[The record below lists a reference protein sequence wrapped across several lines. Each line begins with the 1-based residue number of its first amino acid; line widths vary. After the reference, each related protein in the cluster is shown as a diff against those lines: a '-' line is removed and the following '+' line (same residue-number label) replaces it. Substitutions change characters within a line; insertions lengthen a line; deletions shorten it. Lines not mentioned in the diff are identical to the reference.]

1 MRSKYDFYYAEAN
14 RRGLMTDASCVEF
27 YEEAGVWGEKEEND
41 IASKKLYLES
51 LMRNKKNLAL
61 KSQIDQANKDIDIV
75 SKEIAE
81 LEIQK
86 REIFGT
92 TCETYGMQKAN
103 DHFIA
108 SIFFKDEDFKER
120 ILQPDSVD
128 DIDPDFYNLLI
139 HTNNNF
145 MDKFGEEQIQHLC
158 LEDFYYIYYPYCE
171 DAVNFFGQPIV
182 KLTDNQLQLIS
193 YTRIFKN
200 IFERYDKIP
209 ASIRKDPKAVLDYG
223 SISEEAREKMQKNVD
238 REGGTATTLMGA
250 TKEDFEYV
258 GLTEGEDRVVH
269 LHEEAAK
276 QGGSLNMDDLMKL
289 SGH

>member
-1 MRSKYDFYYAEAN
+1 
-14 RRGLMTDASCVEF
+14 MTDDACVKF
-27 YEEAGVWGEKEEND
+27 YNDDGIWGKKEEND
-41 IASKKLYLES
+41 ISSKKLYLES
-51 LMRNKKNLAL
+51 LQRNKKNLAL
-61 KSQIDQANKDIDIV
+61 KSQIDQANKDIKLV
-75 SKEIAE
+75 STEIAD

-92 TCETYGMQKAN
+92 TCETYGIQKAN

-108 SIFFKDEDFKER
+108 SIFFKDEKFEDR
-120 ILQPDSVD
+120 IIDPKNVD

-139 HTNNNF
+139 YTNNNF
-145 MDKFGEEQIQHLC
+145 MDKFSEEAIQHLC

-182 KLTDNQLQLIS
+182 RLTDNQLQLIS

-209 ASIRKDPKAVLDYG
+209 ESIRKDPLAVLDYG
-223 SISEEAREKMQKNVD
+223 SISEEAREKMQRNVD

-258 GLTEGEDRVVH
+258 GLTAGEDRVVH

-276 QGGSLNMDDLMKL
+276 KGGSLNMEDLMKL